1 MPTSAINPKV
11 DWYFA
16 KATKWQEEQEKLR
29 KIVLD
34 CGLREDLKWGH
45 PCYTIQKNNIVL
57 IHAFKDY
64 CALLFMKGALLKDD
78 HGVLVQQTENVQAAR
93 QIRFTGLKEVM
104 KLERTIK
111 AYIHEA
117 MEVEQAGLKVEMKK
131 TKEFD
136 MPEEFQHAL
145 KQNPSLKKAFFGLTP
160 GRQRGYLLHFSSA
173 KQSKTR
179 EARIEK
185 CMDRILD
192 GKGLDDPYTVS
203 AVKPQL
209 VRSKSDRATSAK
221 TASSRAG
228 RKPVKLLSGGNP
240 QIAKGDGNETIQAYI
255 AAMPSWKRDVGL
267 QLDALIS
274 RTVPKVRKAVKWN
287 TPMYGVEGLGWFLG
301 FHCVTKYVKVAFF
314 CGASLRPL
322 PPEASKQKEV
332 RYFHIH
338 EGDVID
344 RKLVANWIRQASKL
358 PGWMA

>member
-1 MPTSAINPKV
+1 MPTSAINPNV

-29 KIVLD
+29 TIVLD
-34 CGLREDLKWGH
+34 CGLREELKWGH

-93 QIRFTGLKEVM
+93 QIRFTGLKEVI

-145 KQNPSLKKAFFGLTP
+145 KQDPSLKKAFLALTP

-179 EARIEK
+179 ESRIEK
-185 CMDRILD
+185 CTPKILA
-192 GKGLDDPYTVS
+192 GKGMDDAYKTSSSVRTVR
-203 AVKPQL
+203 AATDE
-209 VRSKSDRATSAK
+209 VR
-221 TASSRAG
+221 
-228 RKPVKLLSGGNP
+228 LLSGGNP
-240 QIAKGDGNETIQAYI
+240 QIAKGDGDAPVQAYI
-255 AAMPSWKRDVGL
+255 AAMPGWKKDVGRK
-267 QLDALIS
+267 LDALIM
-274 RTVPKVRKAVKWN
+274 RTVPKAHKAVKWN
-287 TPMYGVEGLGWFLG
+287 TPMYGFQDQGWFLG
-301 FHCVTKYVKVAFF
+301 FHCITEYVKVAFYY
-314 CGASLRPL
+314 GSSLEPM
-322 PPEASKQKEV
+322 PPVGSKQKNV
-332 RYFHIH
+332 RYYHIH
-338 EGDVID
+338 EGDRID
-344 RKLVANWIRQASKL
+344 EKLVTGWVKQAAKL
-358 PGWMA
+358 PGWRM